1 MVKKEEK
8 EILSKSIVLICDL
21 LSGHIDSIFDLL
33 DEAFDAST
41 KEVNINI
48 HDIHIAV
55 KNMKK
60 QLQKQLYKSETHI
73 INHIQNGKIIKNYN
87 SIFHKIYNNI
97 ELSEKEIILLE
108 NSKKI
113 YLEIKKGNINI
124 ILETYKYFSTNDNL
138 DEKILSNLLDDI
150 KKCYFNQTN

>member
-33 DEAFDAST
+33 DEAFNAST
-41 KEVNINI
+41 KEANINI

-55 KNMKK
+55 KSIKK
-60 QLQKQLYKSETHI
+60 QLQKQLYKSETCI
-73 INHIQNGKIIKNYN
+73 INHIQNGKNIKNYN
-87 SIFHKIYNNI
+87 SIFHKLYNNI

-138 DEKILSNLLDDI
+138 DEKILSKLLDDI
-150 KKCYFNQTN
+150 KKCYFNETN